1 MDKKIKGLK
10 MAKVRFKV
18 KAKDG
23 EVWESKATE
32 KTAWK
37 VIKALLEL
45 HWKNGLEIVVEPVKE
60 D

>member
-1 MDKKIKGLK
+1 